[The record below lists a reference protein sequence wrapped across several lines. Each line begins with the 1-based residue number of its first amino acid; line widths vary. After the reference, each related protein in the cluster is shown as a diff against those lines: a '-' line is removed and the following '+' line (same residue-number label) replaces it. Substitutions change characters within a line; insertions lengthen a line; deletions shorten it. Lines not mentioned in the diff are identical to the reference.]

1 MENEGKTGNYI
12 IGFDQ
17 GTNSLGYAVIDKNCR
32 VIRKSGKRMWGSIL
46 FDEGRSAAATRVQRS
61 ARRRYERRKERLRL
75 LRMLTEKSVLSV
87 DPSFFRRLDDS
98 FLLRVR
104 KDAEFGRDNI
114 FNLFDGDYTDRDY
127 YREYKTIWHL
137 RKRLCED
144 PSRADIRLVYLAL
157 HHIVKYRG
165 NFLHEEDDMRTDG
178 SDPAVAAEDFFT
190 AYQAIYCD
198 EDGVVSSFGSGIDYG
213 EFAAVLK
220 SNTKRS
226 DKKDK
231 LISLFPAGS
240 FKKQRDALVSLLL
253 GMKASLTD
261 LFPLRETEET
271 PEDVVKE
278 TKISFG
284 DGDYDEKAVR
294 FPEIFGD
301 EVFDLIEKLRRM
313 YLDLVL
319 SQILGEGKKYI
330 YEGMIDRFEKNKKD
344 LAQLK
349 SVLRADKAEYD
360 RFFKEASGKN
370 FVNYFRT
377 HVRGGAK
384 PMCKGVSRDDFY
396 GEVKKVL
403 AKFPDSP
410 EKAYCLDRMEEDD
423 FLIRLNSTRNAAI
436 PYQLN
441 LNELKKI
448 LDLQSVYYPELKE
461 NYEKIVSL
469 LTFRRPYS
477 VGIISPESRFSWVEE
492 GDVKKERAYPWNFEE
507 IVDYDAASE
516 KFVRRMTNRC
526 AIFKEEEVLPS
537 SSVSYQIFNVLNE
550 LANARLLL
558 SDGNKRPLTAE
569 EKQAVFRL
577 FLWEKA
583 TVTAKDVTNWLYAKF
598 KVSSVGMD
606 GLADK
611 TGKKFVSKMN
621 GYRAVRNVLQADC
634 FETDGEKIV
643 TNYELFELYE
653 KIIEILTVF
662 TDKAIRKRALKK
674 ILPSGSDE
682 KTIEKLLSVRLAGWG
697 RYSAKCLCRTGGANG
712 LNVLETMYTTD
723 RNFRQIETDENLG
736 FKDAFSGK
744 TEQTKNGIT
753 YAEVNDLY
761 LSPAVKRTVW
771 QTVKAVKE
779 IVKIMGEEP
788 RCIFLEST
796 RTDEAKNQTRKRSDI
811 ISGLYDRI
819 RGDVDRYNEDLKN
832 ARANLK
838 KSDETK
844 LNDEKVYLYFL
855 QMGKCMYSGERL
867 NFEDL
872 SSYEVDHIVPRCYIK
887 DDSIQN
893 KALVLKQYNQEK
905 AGTLALQKSIRDK
918 MTPFWTF
925 LKDNGMIGRKKFD
938 NLTKAEYSDGDLN
951 GFIARQLTETNQSIK
966 GARELL
972 KSCYADT
979 DVEFV
984 KAGISSVFR
993 MARAE
998 EGYTEFLKSRN
1009 LNDFH
1014 HAKDAY
1020 LAAVIGYFTRKIY
1033 PIWGADSEARLLKD
1047 EIKSCRSGAET
1058 RELCQQRNG
1067 IVVDTMKYV
1076 TPDRDDGVEWNVCYN
1091 NILSAF
1097 SNNDCLVTRKKEEA
1111 PESAFYNATIR
1122 SPKDNKG
1129 NIPLRYVT
1137 DRNGRKRP
1145 LPPEL
1150 YGNYE
1155 GENDA
1160 YFVFA
1165 TFEKGKK
1172 RTTVLTGIPV
1182 RIDYLARKDDGA
1194 IGSYLA
1200 GFAAAEKKK
1209 LISYEKKKI
1218 LKYQLIRLNGQL
1230 CYVTSPSE
1238 VINAEQLVTDNK
1250 YSLLL
1255 YCLEHPQKRVSV
1267 RTDRSQKESRT
1278 YCLKEDVE
1286 YFAPLIDEFIEDY
1299 AGKLERR
1306 YGNYKKYA
1314 EGIRAYASSR
1324 EFSDMP
1330 VYSSDP
1336 KVASKQGYLSRLLNL
1351 TKACASQL
1359 NMKDY
1364 GGKTGWGRLS
1374 SRTINKEDIDLIDTS
1389 ITGVYRCE
1397 RKGGNK
1403 G

>member
-17 GTNSLGYAVIDKNCR
+17 GTNSLGYAVIDRNCK

-46 FDEGRSAAATRVQRS
+46 FDEGRPAAKTRVQRS
-61 ARRRYERRKERLRL
+61 ARRRYERRKERIRL

-87 DPSFFRRLDDS
+87 DPSFFKRLDDS
-98 FLLRVR
+98 FLLNVR
-104 KDAEFGRDNI
+104 KDAEFGRDNL

-127 YREYKTIWHL
+127 YREYKTIYHL

-165 NFLHEEDDMRTDG
+165 NFLHDEENMRTEGNDTAG
-178 SDPAVAAEDFFT
+178 AIEDFFA

-198 EDGVVSSFGSGIDYG
+198 DDGVVSSFGNDIDYG

-220 SNTKRS
+220 TKAKRRE
-226 DKKDK
+226 KKDK
-231 LISLFPAGS
+231 LISLFSTGS
-240 FKKQRDALVSLLL
+240 FKKQSDAFVSLLL
-253 GMKASLTD
+253 GMKVGLTD
-261 LFPLRETEET
+261 LFPLQNQGEV

-278 TKISFG
+278 TKVSFE

-301 EVFDLIEKLRRM
+301 DIFALIEKLHRI

-360 RFFKEASGKN
+360 RFFKEASEKN

-377 HVRGGAK
+377 HVRGGTK
-384 PMCKGVSRDDFY
+384 PICKGASREDFY
-396 GEVKKVL
+396 SEVRRSL

-410 EKAYCLDRMEEDD
+410 EKTYCLDRMEEDD

-441 LNELKKI
+441 LNELKRI
-448 LDLQSVYYPELKE
+448 LDRQSVYYPELKE

-477 VGIISPESRFSWVEE
+477 VGIISPASRFSWVEE
-492 GDVKKERAYPWNFEE
+492 GDVKKERAYPWNFDEV
-507 IVDYDAASE
+507 VDYDAASE
-516 KFVRRMTNRC
+516 KFIRRMTNRC

-558 SDGNKRPLTAE
+558 PNGKRPLTVD
-569 EKQAVFRL
+569 EKQAAFRL

-583 TVTAKDVTNWLYAKF
+583 TVTAKDVTNLLYAKF
-598 KVSSVGMD
+598 KVSSVGME
-606 GLADK
+606 GLSDK
-611 TGKKFVSKMN
+611 TGKKFASKMN

-634 FETDGEKIV
+634 FGSDGEKIV
-643 TNYELFELYE
+643 TNYALFELYE

-662 TDKAIRKRALKK
+662 TDRAIRKRALKK
-674 ILPSGSDE
+674 ILPSDFDE

-723 RNFRQIETDENLG
+723 RNFRQVETDENLG

-744 TEQTKNGIT
+744 TEQTKNDIA
-753 YAEVNDLY
+753 YADVNDLY

-811 ISGLYDRI
+811 ISGLYNRI
-819 RGDVDRYNEDLKN
+819 RDDVGQYNEDLKN
-832 ARANLK
+832 AEQNLK
-838 KSDETK
+838 KSDEAK

-855 QMGKCMYSGERL
+855 QMGKCMYSGEKL

-893 KALVLKQYNQEK
+893 KALVLKKYNQEK
-905 AGTLALQKSIRDK
+905 SGTLALQKSIRDK
-918 MTPFWTF
+918 MTPFWSF
-925 LKDNGMIGRKKFD
+925 LKDHGMIGKKKFD
-938 NLTKAEYSDGDLN
+938 NLTKAEYTDGDLN

-972 KSCYADT
+972 KSRYADT

-1033 PIWGADSEARLLKD
+1033 PIWGANSEARILKD
-1047 EIKSCRSGAET
+1047 EIKSCRNGAKT

-1067 IVVDTMKYV
+1067 IVVDAMKYV

-1122 SPKDNKG
+1122 SPKAKTG

-1155 GENDA
+1155 GENAA

-1194 IGSYLA
+1194 IGSYLSEI
-1200 GFAAAEKKK
+1200 AAADKKK

-1230 CYVTSPSE
+1230 CYVTSSSE

-1255 YCLEHPQKRVSV
+1255 YCLEHPQKRVAV
-1267 RTDRSQKESRT
+1267 RTDRSQEESRT
-1278 YCLKEDVE
+1278 YCLKEDGD
-1286 YFAPLIDEFIEDY
+1286 YFAPLIDAFIEDY
-1299 AGKLERR
+1299 VEKLERR
-1306 YGNYKKYA
+1306 YANYKKYA
-1314 EGIRAYASSR
+1314 EGIRAYASSP
-1324 EFSDMP
+1324 EFSGLP

-1336 KVASKQGYLSRLLNL
+1336 KVVSKHGYLACLLNL
-1351 TKACASQL
+1351 TKACSTVLDMQ
-1359 NMKDY
+1359 KY
-1364 GGKTGWGRLS
+1364 GGKKGWGRLKGK
-1374 SRTINKEDIDLIDTS
+1374 TIYKEDIDLIDTS